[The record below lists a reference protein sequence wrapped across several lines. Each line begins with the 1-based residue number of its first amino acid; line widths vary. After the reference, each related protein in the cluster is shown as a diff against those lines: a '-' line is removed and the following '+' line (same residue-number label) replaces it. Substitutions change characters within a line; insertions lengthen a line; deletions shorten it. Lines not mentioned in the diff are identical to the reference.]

1 MKIVAGEF
9 GGRII
14 KVPNI
19 PHIRPSTEK
28 TRKAIFSA
36 LGDDI
41 IDASIADLFCGSGA
55 LGIEALSRGAKNA
68 LFVDIH
74 PAAIATVKQNIRLL
88 ELESRCKVMT
98 LNALNLRPVHLS
110 QTGIIFADPPYKLGY
125 ADRLVK
131 LLSLQKFAWHG
142 ILVIEHEPKWHYDG
156 EEFELLKKLAFGD
169 TQVSFLFRPKGSLER
184 TDPNG

>member
-14 KVPNI
+14 KVPKI

-36 LGDDI
+36 LGEDI
-41 IDASIADLFCGSGA
+41 VDANIADLFCGSGA
-55 LGIEALSRGAKNA
+55 LGLEALSRGASNA

-74 PAAIATVKQNIRLL
+74 PAAIATVRQSIRLFD
-88 ELESRCKVMT
+88 LESRCKLMT
-98 LNALNLRPVHLS
+98 MNALNLRSAHLGLS
-110 QTGIIFADPPYKLGY
+110 GIIFADPPYNLGY
-125 ADRLVK
+125 ADKLVK

-142 ILVIEHEPKWHYDG
+142 ILVLEHEPKWHYDG
-156 EEFELLKKLAFGD
+156 EEFELLKKLTFGD
-169 TQVSFLFRPKGSLER
+169 TQVSFLLRPKNSLER
-184 TDPNG
+184 IDPNG